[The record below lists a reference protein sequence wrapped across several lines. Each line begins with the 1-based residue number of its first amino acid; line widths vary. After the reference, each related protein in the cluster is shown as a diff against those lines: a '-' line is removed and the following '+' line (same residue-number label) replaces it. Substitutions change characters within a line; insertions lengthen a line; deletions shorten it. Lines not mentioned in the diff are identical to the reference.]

1 VSLWLILIRYSMRH
15 DKYKDDGLTDE
26 RPPFGGSWRVLYA
39 LVLLWL
45 AAQVVIFYLFTE
57 AFR

>member
-1 VSLWLILIRYSMRH
+1 MREPERR
-15 DKYKDDGLTDE
+15 TPEDE
-26 RPPFGGSWRVLYA
+26 RPPFGGRWRTLYA

-45 AAQVVIFYLFTE
+45 AAQVVLFYLFTE

>member
-1 VSLWLILIRYSMRH
+1 MRQ
-15 DKYKDDGLTDE
+15 DEYKDGDAGLTE
-26 RPPFGGSWRVLYA
+26 EPPPFGGSWRALYA
-39 LVLLWL
+39 VVLLWL

>member
-1 VSLWLILIRYSMRH
+1 MREPERH
-15 DKYKDDGLTDE
+15 AHEDE

-39 LVLLWL
+39 IVLLWL